1 MLAKLALDV
10 LKERI
15 EQDRGSVSLREVR
28 ETAKLVLKMLG
39 YGGPRHSE
47 GPSVKVDIRV
57 DARTLAEAR
66 QQMRT
71 INESTAAE

>member
-1 MLAKLALDV
+1 M
-10 LKERI
+10 
-15 EQDRGSVSLREVR
+15 SLREVR

-39 YGGPRHSE
+39 YGAPRQNE
-47 GPSVKVDIRV
+47 GPSVNVDIRV

-71 INESTAAE
+71 INESTAADQENWDKAS